1 MLALKKYPHT
11 TTAKTDAVG
20 VMLRKYVI
28 PINKTKRETKMVEE
42 NKTENVEEPTI
53 KFTEDGKEHKLSELP
68 EEAKRLMARWQEK
81 RQVRDEFT
89 VKAQNDI
96 DDLNTLLA
104 SYEARMKQI
113 VEPADEPKIEV
124 Q

>member
-1 MLALKKYPHT
+1 
-11 TTAKTDAVG
+11 
-20 VMLRKYVI
+20 
-28 PINKTKRETKMVEE
+28 MVEE
-42 NKTENVEEPTI
+42 NKTENVEDPTI
-53 KFTEDGKEHKLSELP
+53 KFTEGGKEHKISELP
-68 EEAKRLMARWQEK
+68 DEAKRLMARWQEK
-81 RQVRDEFT
+81 RQIRDEFT

-124 Q
+124 AE